1 MPIHYVSGDLFTSSA
16 QVLVNPVNCEGVM
29 GRGLA
34 VEFKCRWPSMF
45 VVYQEACRTGA
56 CAIGRPWVCWSTF
69 PIIVCFPTKDSWR
82 SPSQLSYIDA
92 GLERLV
98 EYIPRFIHS
107 LAFPKL
113 GTGNGGLS
121 WEEVQPVME
130 RYLSGL
136 RQEVFIYV

>member
-1 MPIHYVSGDLFTSSA
+1 MPLQYVSGDIFTSSA

-29 GRGLA
+29 GKGLA
-34 VEFKCRWPSMF
+34 LEFKRRWPSMF
-45 VVYQEACRTGA
+45 VSYQQVCRTGE
-56 CAIGRPWVCWSTF
+56 CRIGHPWICWGTV
-69 PIIVCFPTKDSWR
+69 PIIVCFPTKDSWL
-82 SPSQLSYIDA
+82 SPSELSYIED
-92 GLERLV
+92 GLQGMTSF
-98 EYIPRFIHS
+98 IPRFIRS

-130 RYLSGL
+130 KYLSGL